1 MNTILPRVAARMV
14 MRSRRPVAALPLVCL
29 IAALLGIS
37 PALASTPSGVAQ
49 GTPSGGFSSVP
60 GMFPPNAGAPSVPQI
75 SDVRTTGLPADLGT
89 PSGGYSSEPGMMPD
103 TMVMPVAAASGRPSG
118 LAAARAATAR
128 FHSLRAAKAAGYTVL
143 VADTAGLTCIADP
156 GMGAMGF
163 HYLDPKLLDGS
174 VSATR
179 PEILVY
185 APDPNGRL
193 HLVALEYLVKKADW
207 DTAHG
212 GPDAAPPS
220 LFGQTFNFTPAGNR
234 FGLPDFYSLHAW
246 IWDPNPSGMFA
257 MWNPRVSCRNA

>member
-1 MNTILPRVAARMV
+1 MDTTPTRAAFRMFR
-14 MRSRRPVAALPLVCL
+14 RSRRPVAALPLVML

-37 PALASTPSGVAQ
+37 PVLGATPPSVAQ
-49 GTPSGGFSSVP
+49 GTPSGGFSSAP
-60 GMFPPNAGAPSVPQI
+60 GMYSPNTSAPSVPRI
-75 SDVRTTGLPADLGT
+75 SDLGPTGLPADLGT
-89 PSGGYSSEPGMMPD
+89 PTGGFSSEPGMMPD
-103 TMVMPVAAASGRPSG
+103 TMVMPVAAASGTPSG

-128 FHSLRAAKAAGYTVL
+128 FRSLRVAKAAGYTVL
-143 VADTAGLTCIADP
+143 VADTAGLTCIAEP

-174 VSATR
+174 VSVRR

-185 APDPNGRL
+185 AHDPNGRL

-207 DTAHG
+207 DAAHG

-246 IWDPNPSGMFA
+246 VWDPNPAGMFA
-257 MWNPRVSCRNA
+257 MWNPKVKCPTA

>member
-1 MNTILPRVAARMV
+1 MDTTRTRAALRTFE
-14 MRSRRPVAALPLVCL
+14 RSRSPVAALPLVFL

-37 PALASTPSGVAQ
+37 PVLASTPPSVAQ
-49 GTPSGGFSSVP
+49 GTPSGGFSS
-60 GMFPPNAGAPSVPQI
+60 A
-75 SDVRTTGLPADLGT
+75 
-89 PSGGYSSEPGMMPD
+89 PGMMPD
-103 TMVMPVAAASGRPSG
+103 TMVMPVAATSGRASG

-128 FHSLRAAKAAGYTVL
+128 FHNLRLAKAAGYKVL

-193 HLVALEYLVKKADW
+193 RLVALEYLVKKADW
-207 DTAHG
+207 DAAHR
-212 GPDAAPPS
+212 GPDAAPPT

-246 IWDPNPSGMFA
+246 VWDPNPSGMFA

>member
-1 MNTILPRVAARMV
+1 MDTTGTRVAPRTIL
-14 MRSRRPVAALPLVCL
+14 RSTRPVVALPLVVL

-37 PALASTPSGVAQ
+37 PVLASTPPSVAQ
-49 GTPSGGFSSVP
+49 GTPSGDFSSAL
-60 GMFPPNAGAPSVPQI
+60 GMYPPDTSAPSVPRI
-75 SDVRTTGLPADLGT
+75 SDLRATELPADLGT

-128 FHSLRAAKAAGYTVL
+128 FHSLRVAKAAGYTVL

-174 VSATR
+174 VSATT

-193 HLVALEYLVKKADW
+193 HLAALEYLVKRADW

>member
-1 MNTILPRVAARMV
+1 MDTTRTRAALRTFE
-14 MRSRRPVAALPLVCL
+14 RSRSPVAALPLVFL

-37 PALASTPSGVAQ
+37 PVLASTPPSVAQ
-49 GTPSGGFSSVP
+49 GTPSGGFSSAP
-60 GMFPPNAGAPSVPQI
+60 GMYPPNTSAPSVPRI
-75 SDVRTTGLPADLGT
+75 SDLGATGLPADLGT
-89 PSGGYSSEPGMMPD
+89 PSGGFSSEPGMMPD
-103 TMVMPVAAASGRPSG
+103 TMVMPVAATSGRPSG

-128 FHSLRAAKAAGYTVL
+128 FHNLRVAKAAGYTVL

-193 HLVALEYLVKKADW
+193 RLVALEYLVKKADW
-207 DTAHG
+207 DAAHG
-212 GPDAAPPS
+212 GPDAPPPS

-246 IWDPNPSGMFA
+246 VWDPNPSGMFA
-257 MWNPRVSCRNA
+257 MWNPRVKCP